1 MSPLSWFAIV
11 RLGLVQAALGAVV
24 VLTTV
29 TLNRVMVVELSLP
42 AILPGALVALHYGVQ
57 VLRPRLGFGSDVGQR
72 RTPWIIGGM
81 AALAVG
87 GASAAA
93 ATALMATDRLAGV
106 ALAIPAFTLVGLG
119 VGAAGTSLLVLMAKQ
134 VAPARRPAAAT
145 ILWLLM
151 IMGIA
156 VTATLVG
163 KLLHP
168 FSLGALVRVA
178 CEVAAGAFLLA
189 TAAVWGIEQAGTPA
203 AARGAAK
210 PDTPGASASVLSA
223 AAPGCGSVVWPA
235 SAQAGTADTVA
246 SQPVP
251 AQLAHS
257 AASYRPVSAEPCLP
271 ELTASGAAADK
282 PSFAGAMREVWAE
295 PQARRFAI
303 FVFVS
308 MLAYSAQ
315 ELILEPFAGAVMRL
329 TPGQTAGLTG
339 LQHGGVM
346 AGMLLVA
353 LGGSLAGAG
362 RRAPP
367 GRTQAMRAWT
377 MGGCLASAVALAGL
391 ACAGLAGPA
400 WPLQANVFA
409 LGMAN
414 GTFAVSA
421 IGAMMGLASQGRGSR
436 EGVRMGLWG
445 AAQALAFG
453 AGGLLGTGASDAA
466 RAAFGAPAPAY
477 AAVFACEATLFLAAA
492 WLAAGVFQRTTP
504 TTTAVPGHAG
514 LGTAAA

>member
-42 AILPGALVALHYGVQ
+42 AIVPGALVALHYGVQ

-93 ATALMATDRLAGV
+93 ATALMAIDRLAGI

-119 VGAAGTSLLVLMAKQ
+119 VGSAGTSLLVLMAKQ
-134 VAPARRPAAAT
+134 VVPARRPAAAT

-163 KLLHP
+163 QLLHP
-168 FSLGALVRVA
+168 FSLGTLVRVA

-203 AARGAAK
+203 SARVAAK
-210 PDTPGASASVLSA
+210 PGMPGASALVLSE
-223 AAPGCGSVVWPA
+223 AAPDFGSVSWPA
-235 SAQAGTADTVA
+235 SAQSDAARPAAPLTAQRAHGAG
-246 SQPVP
+246 
-251 AQLAHS
+251 
-257 AASYRPVSAEPCLP
+257 SYRPASAQPCLP

-282 PSFAGAMREVWAE
+282 PSFADAMREVWAE

-329 TPGQTAGLTG
+329 TPGQTAGMTG

-362 RRAPP
+362 RRAPSV
-367 GRTQAMRAWT
+367 RTQAMRAWT

-409 LGMAN
+409 LGVAN

-477 AAVFACEATLFLAAA
+477 AAVFACEAALFLAAA